1 MPVDY
6 NDLGLLGMNNPIAA
20 AGEAQLQIVEPE
32 DSEPYLV
39 YTDHAYRNLTSTDPG
54 EATDNPL
61 VKSADWLV
69 HTITGKGDSS
79 KPNTGAMA
87 NYPPNIKGDVRKQIR
102 VPYSQLPQ
110 RMRDYIDSA
119 R

>member
-1 MPVDY
+1 M
-6 NDLGLLGMNNPIAA
+6 
-20 AGEAQLQIVEPE
+20 
-32 DSEPYLV
+32 
-39 YTDHAYRNLTSTDPG
+39 TSTDPG
-54 EATDNPL
+54 EASYNPL
-61 VKSADWLV
+61 VKSADRVL
-69 HTITGKGDSS
+69 HSILGKGDPT

-110 RMRDYIDSA
+110 RLKDRIDSA